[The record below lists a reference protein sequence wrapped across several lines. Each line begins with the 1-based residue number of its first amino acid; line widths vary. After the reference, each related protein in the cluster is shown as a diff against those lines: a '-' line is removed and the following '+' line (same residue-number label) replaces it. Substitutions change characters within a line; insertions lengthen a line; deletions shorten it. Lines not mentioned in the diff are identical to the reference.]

1 MTSIGIR
8 VPNLGDRTRDFEWLF
23 RTWRELQI
31 ADVSV
36 LIEFDFSKCRFCGQN
51 GAAFLGGLSRLLQSR
66 GASVRF
72 LTNTMPVAVKVNLQ
86 QNGFLHAFGEARR
99 GWRGN
104 SIPFRE
110 DAKEDP
116 RGFVD
121 YLEKE
126 WLGRGWVGI
135 SAGLRASIVSR
146 VGEAYTN
153 VFQHS
158 KSPVGLCS
166 CGQHFP
172 NRHLL
177 KLTLVDFGVGIPSNV
192 RLFFQRTKNV
202 RPEQLSTKNCMEWA
216 FQPGTSTLPGGRGL
230 GLDLLTSFVRIND
243 GQMHIFS
250 HEGHAIVTK
259 EGVAFS
265 EIPEYFEGTLV
276 NILLRCDERYYCLTS
291 ERPEKFPF

>member
-1 MTSIGIR
+1 MASIQIN
-8 VPNLGDRTRDFEWLF
+8 VPNLGDRPRDFEWLF

-31 ADVSV
+31 ADLPV

-51 GAAFLGGLSRLLQSR
+51 GVAFLGGLARLLQSR
-66 GASVRF
+66 GGSVRF

-110 DAKEDP
+110 DTKEDP

-121 YLEKE
+121 YLEKK
-126 WLGRGWVGI
+126 WLGRGWVGV
-135 SAGLRASIVSR
+135 SAGLRAAIVSR

-158 KSPVGLCS
+158 KSPMGLCS

-172 NRHLL
+172 KMHLL

-192 RLFFQRTKNV
+192 RLFLQRTKNAV
-202 RPEQLSTKNCMEWA
+202 PELLSADKCMEWA
-216 FQPGTSTLPGGRGL
+216 FQAGTSTLPGGRGL
-230 GLDLLTSFVRIND
+230 GLDLLKSFVVAND
-243 GQMHIFS
+243 GEMQIFS
-250 HEGHAIVTK
+250 HEGHAQVTK
-259 EGVAFS
+259 EGVVFS
-265 EIPEYFEGTLV
+265 VVPEYFEGTLV
-276 NILLRCDERYYCLTS
+276 NILLRCDEKYYYLKS
-291 ERPEKFPF
+291 EQTPTVPF